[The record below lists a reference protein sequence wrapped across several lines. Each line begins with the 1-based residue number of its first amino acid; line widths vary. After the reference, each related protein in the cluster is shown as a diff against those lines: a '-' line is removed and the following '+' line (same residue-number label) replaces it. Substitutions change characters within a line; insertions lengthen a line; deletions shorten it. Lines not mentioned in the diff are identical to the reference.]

1 MKFLTLTQFQNS
13 KYYKL
18 AAFNQAANC
27 FFMELK
33 EFILKLIDKSEN
45 AHNVIY
51 AHSDSK
57 KHIYQISSYTTEY
70 DNGMVCLID
79 DSLISFK
86 FHNFKS
92 MHDNFLISN
101 NIETSELFDKAFFSN
116 SIVDNEL
123 LIECILNILNPSRLS

>member
-1 MKFLTLTQFQNS
+1 
-13 KYYKL
+13 
-18 AAFNQAANC
+18 
-27 FFMELK
+27 MELK
-33 EFILKLIDKSEN
+33 EFILGLIDKSEN
-45 AHNVIY
+45 AHNIIY
-51 AHSDSK
+51 AHKDSA

-79 DSLISFK
+79 ESLVSFK

-101 NIETSELFDKAFFSN
+101 TIETSELFDKAFFSN

-123 LIECILNILNPSRLS
+123 LIECTLNILNPSRLS